1 MTCRIAPLIAL
12 ATAPSTIELKRAAE
26 WRKPMDISDQISSG
40 FIKVADLA
48 GGTRREV
55 IADVRPGKY
64 QNPDCE
70 FQSGAV
76 LTLNATNM
84 RTMADVWG
92 PETDAWTGKEIELYV
107 GKTQYQGQDRDSV
120 LVKTISPPIP
130 ASERPKPTV
139 AAPKSSRADD
149 LSDEIPF

>member
-1 MTCRIAPLIAL
+1 
-12 ATAPSTIELKRAAE
+12 
-26 WRKPMDISDQISSG
+26 MDISDQISSRG

-84 RTMADVWG
+84 RTMAAVWG
-92 PETDAWTGKEIELYV
+92 PETDAWTGKEIELCV

-120 LVKTISPPIP
+120 LVKAISPPIP
-130 ASERPKPTV
+130 LGERPKPN
-139 AAPKSSRADD
+139 PNPNSKPSRADD